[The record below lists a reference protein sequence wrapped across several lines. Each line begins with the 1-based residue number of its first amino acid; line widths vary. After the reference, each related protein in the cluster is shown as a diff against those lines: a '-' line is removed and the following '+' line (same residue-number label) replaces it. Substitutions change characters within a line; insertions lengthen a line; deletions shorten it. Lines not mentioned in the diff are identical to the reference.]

1 MFIFKYKKVASHK
14 QFAKQMTF
22 EKAMDK
28 KIESQIIETLSY
40 KK

>member
-1 MFIFKYKKVASHK
+1 MFIYIYKKVASHK
-14 QFAKQMTF
+14 LFAKQMTF
-22 EKAMDK
+22 EKAIDK